1 LIATNEAGP
10 RKPDNKLSSNNKWQ
24 ATAATA
30 AAPAAAATMKVFHFL
45 KFDKKKLVGKST
57 VERIRLFRD
66 SVRV

>member
-30 AAPAAAATMKVFHFL
+30 AAAPAAAATMKVFHFL
-45 KFDKKKLVGKST
+45 KFDKKKTSRKVYSRENPT
-57 VERIRLFRD
+57 F
-66 SVRV
+66 